1 MIDLDLGTV
10 ILMIFISSI
19 LQLVVLCVFACFA
32 KEYRGLFTYSLG
44 MFIFFLGYL
53 GIFINNTILSRNPNF
68 TWFIV
73 LNNCL
78 MVGSILFYGLGMCKF
93 LKTRFYYTKWILFF
107 VIFGIGQFYL
117 TYEINSYFLR
127 NVLISLFSI
136 TIYMFMMINLVQTKA
151 EGFRAVADGL
161 IIVLIVIILFFGFRI
176 FALLSE
182 YTQSPSEYTQSPI
195 DPTLANRVGF
205 LVVFIL
211 EFLRNLFFV
220 LMVINKMYFDLKKSS
235 KTDFLTQLL
244 NRRALTDLIQNFIKK
259 KDKSFS
265 VILLDIDHF
274 KKINDTY
281 GHDVGDL
288 VLKQV
293 ADLLQSQMNP
303 PDLLGRWGGEE
314 FLIFCPEY
322 SRDIL
327 SQRLENLRSQVEM
340 MVIHTPQGV
349 IHCTI
354 SLGIAS
360 TVMGY
365 DNFEELLKSAD
376 LALYRAKKNGRN
388 RFEWGHFFSDNYPI

>member
-19 LQLVVLCVFACFA
+19 LQLMVLCVFAWFA
-32 KEYRGLFTYSLG
+32 REYQGLFTYALG

-53 GIFINNTILSRNPNF
+53 GIFINNSILSRNPDF

-73 LNNCL
+73 LNNCHIL
-78 MVGSILFYGLGMCKF
+78 GSILFYRLGICKF
-93 LKTRFYYTKWILFF
+93 LKARFYYIRWILFF
-107 VIFGIGQFYL
+107 IIFALSQVYL

-127 NVLISLFSI
+127 NLLISLFAI
-136 TIYMFMMINLVQTKA
+136 TIYMLMVINLVQIKA

-161 IIVLIVIILFFGFRI
+161 AIILIVIILFFGFRI

-182 YTQSPSEYTQSPI
+182 YTQSPI

-205 LVVFIL
+205 LMVFIL
-211 EFLRNLFFV
+211 DFLRNFFFV
-220 LMVINKMYFDLKKSS
+220 LMVTNKMYFDLKKSS

-244 NRRALTDLIQNFIKK
+244 NRRALMDLVQDSITKK
-259 KDKSFS
+259 YTSFS
-265 VILLDIDHF
+265 IILLDIDHF

-293 ADLLQSQMNP
+293 ANLLQSQMNSS
-303 PDLLGRWGGEE
+303 DLLGRWGGEE

-360 TVMGY
+360 TAMGY
-365 DNFEELLKSAD
+365 DNFEELLRSAD
-376 LALYRAKKNGRN
+376 LALYRAKTNGRN
-388 RFEWGHFFSDNYPI
+388 RFEWGHFFSDNYLI